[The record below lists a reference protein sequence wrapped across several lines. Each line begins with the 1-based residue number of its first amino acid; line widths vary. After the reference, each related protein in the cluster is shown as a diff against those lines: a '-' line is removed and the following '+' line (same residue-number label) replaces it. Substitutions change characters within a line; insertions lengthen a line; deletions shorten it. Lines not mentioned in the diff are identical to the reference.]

1 MRDGDETVPVVRASD
16 MFLKSLVRQM
26 RANDAYGARERLPDE
41 RLLSEFIVSAEQ
53 RREKPII
60 GDPDAKV
67 IWQIEQYYRAVGL
80 AVEEITGVMS
90 TVLISLSSEGFGQA
104 VVVAGRL
111 VLVHRSI
118 RDAHRFGFATV
129 EKLAESGGKLVGE
142 AMTMLDRFPE
152 AARC

>member
-1 MRDGDETVPVVRASD
+1 MRDGDETAPVVRASE
-16 MFLKSLVRQM
+16 MFLKSLARQI

-41 RLLSEFIVSAEQ
+41 RLLAEFVVSPEQ
-53 RREKPII
+53 RRERPII

-80 AVEEITGVMS
+80 AVEATTGIMS

-118 RDAHRFGFATV
+118 RDAHRFGFTTI

-142 AMTMLDRFPE
+142 AMAMLDRFPE
-152 AARC
+152 VARC